1 MKLNSIILFSE
12 NSKQLLEFYK
22 KVLNMEPDWTNG
34 EYSDFKTGGAYFE
47 IAPHDKVHGRNNT
60 PERVLL
66 NFHVKDVEVEF
77 KRIKEVGAK
86 VIQEPYNPK
95 EDPRLTIAT
104 FADLDG
110 NYFQIM
116 TAWEDFKEEKSQ

>member
-1 MKLNSIILFSE
+1 MKLNSIILFS
-12 NSKQLLEFYK
+12 NNPKQLLEFYK

-47 IAPHDKVHGRNNT
+47 IGPHSNVHGVNNN

-66 NFHVKDVEVEF
+66 NFHVKDVDVEYV
-77 KRIKEVGAK
+77 RIKAAGAK
-86 VIQEPYNPK
+86 VIKEPYQPE
-95 EDPRLTIAT
+95 EDSRLTIAT
-104 FADLDG
+104 FADPDG

-116 TAWEDFKEEKSQ
+116 TAWEDLI